1 MYIYCTFGNTGM
13 KYTRISGPRSDLD
26 YLGHYEKNLDWLF
39 DTILVPY

>member
-26 YLGHYEKNLDWLF
+26 YLGHYEK
-39 DTILVPY
+39 P